1 MRTEQT
7 PLNEDFR
14 DLLKSFAAA
23 EARFLVV
30 GAYALAVHGIPR
42 ATGDIDLWVDATP
55 DNAKRVFAA
64 LRAFGAPMLDVT
76 EADFATP
83 DIVYQIGLPPRR
95 VDILTKISGVT
106 FAEAW
111 PRRIESRFGE
121 TTFGVLGRDDLLVN
135 KRAAGRP
142 KDVIDAALLEKLPR

>member
-1 MRTEQT
+1 MEPT

-23 EARFLVV
+23 EVRFVVV

-42 ATGDIDLWVDATP
+42 ATGDIDLWADAW
-55 DNAKRVFAA
+55 
-64 LRAFGAPMLDVT
+64 
-76 EADFATP
+76 
-83 DIVYQIGLPPRR
+83 
-95 VDILTKISGVT
+95 S
-106 FAEAW
+106 
-111 PRRIESRFGE
+111 RRIESRFGE

-142 KDVIDAALLEKLPR
+142 KDLLDAALLEKLPR